1 MAENYINEGI
11 FCTVTNCTYNANGQK
26 CTAHKIEVD
35 SGNAKTAKETCCS
48 TFELKN

>member
-1 MAENYINEGI
+1 MSERYVNEGI
-11 FCTVTNCTYNANGQK
+11 FCTVTNCTYNSNGQK

-35 SGNAKTAKETCCS
+35 SDCAKTAKETCCS